1 MAENT
6 FQPGTGVAPATLIE
20 LSISCRHLID
30 SDVFSKSDPIGVLFE
45 MDSANKQYRELG
57 RTEIIWNNLNPDF
70 VKKFVMH
77 YYFEQSQKLK
87 FEIYD
92 VDSKSADLS
101 KHDFLGRMECT
112 LGEIVAAGTRYT
124 RRLLGPKKN
133 SGTIIVGVEEL
144 SSCKLGMGMVFCVKN
159 LDNPMSYAP
168 KVDKPMSYV
177 RPGEQSNRK
186 AGDFNRVTKKI
197 IIPTRKPR
205 KSGYKLFGNW
215 DYDRSIKVE
224 CYDWDADGG
233 HDFIGE
239 FQTTLRELSRGPSQQ
254 NIFECING
262 KKRDKK
268 LKKGKSY
275 TNSGVIELMSCK
287 MEKVYTFLDYV
298 RGGTQ
303 LNCSFAVDFTASNGD
318 PKSPSSL
325 HYMNPYRPNAY
336 QTALRS
342 VGEII
347 KDYDS
352 DKLFPVLGF
361 GARLPPD
368 GVVSHEFALNGNPNN
383 PYCTGIEGVLEAYNK
398 ALHSIQLYG
407 PTNFAP
413 VINHVSRLETE
424 VNHRIADIMA
434 EGPRGRGRGRGGG
447 RGRGT
452 DKHQHDS
459 LEDVP
464 WKRLLGFRKLEDL
477 QGKEANDILLTF
489 DRYKT
494 ALKKALEQTTIKGN
508 KDVNMLMLL
517 VRCLAKCCECESL
530 PQQVIDIFTIVESS
544 KFLYEFIEFVKGLDE
559 NATPRVQL
567 QNSGILRDIFTILTK
582 MKSLLP
588 KSRITIQGILA
599 YIDTP
604 INVIKSDTT
613 IIDEDM
619 WNMYEEL
626 MNREETTRQKRSH
639 FKDQDGE
646 DEPLRHNK
654 TFGGYDNLD
663 HYLDIQYRLLRE
675 DFIAPLREGIREY
688 MAAVHDMRPDK
699 KLHELRI
706 YRDVQIISPICNN
719 HGLCRRISFNYPGMH
734 RIRWEQSKHLIYGSL
749 VCLSPDNFKTVWFA
763 TVANRDLKNIRKGL
777 IDIKF

>member
-20 LSISCRHLID
+20 LSISCRNLID
-30 SDVFSKSDPIGVLFE
+30 SDVFSKSDPSKYI
-45 MDSANKQYRELG
+45 LG

-112 LGEIVAAGTRYT
+112 LGEIVASGTRYT

-144 SSCKLGMGMVFCVKN
+144 SSCKEQGHFQFRASK
-159 LDNPMSYAP
+159 LDKKDFFGKSDPFLTFSRANEDSSFTVVHRTEVIKKTLNPTW
-168 KVDKPMSYV
+168 KPFTISV
-177 RPGEQSNRK
+177 RALCNG
-186 AGDFNRVTKKI
+186 
-197 IIPTRKPR
+197 
-205 KSGYKLFGNW
+205 

-254 NIFECING
+254 NVFECINA

-287 MEKVYTFLDYV
+287 MEKGLYIFGL
-298 RGGTQ
+298 
-303 LNCSFAVDFTASNGD
+303 SSNGD

-325 HYMNPYRPNAY
+325 HYMNPYRPNSY

-413 VINHVSRLETE
+413 CINHVSRFAEAKTGGSDYFILLIVTDGIITDMPQTCEAI
-424 VNHRIADIMA
+424 VHAASLPMSIIIVGVGDAD
-434 EGPRGRGRGRGGG
+434 
-447 RGRGT
+447 
-452 DKHQHDS
+452 
-459 LEDVP
+459 
-464 WKRLLGFRKLEDL
+464 F
-477 QGKEANDILLTF
+477 EAMDILDGDDVRLSSRGKYAERDIVQFVPMRNFTGRQG
-489 DRYKT
+489 DNPA
-494 ALKKALEQTTIKGN
+494 ALQA
-508 KDVNMLMLL
+508 M
-517 VRCLAKCCECESL
+517 LAKEVLEEIPDQFLSYMKTRNIKPKPPLQRQLTISSVTSL
-530 PQQVIDIFTIVESS
+530 PAS
-544 KFLYEFIEFVKGLDE
+544 
-559 NATPRVQL
+559 
-567 QNSGILRDIFTILTK
+567 
-582 MKSLLP
+582 
-588 KSRITIQGILA
+588 
-599 YIDTP
+599 
-604 INVIKSDTT
+604 
-613 IIDEDM
+613 
-619 WNMYEEL
+619 
-626 MNREETTRQKRSH
+626 
-639 FKDQDGE
+639 
-646 DEPLRHNK
+646 
-654 TFGGYDNLD
+654 
-663 HYLDIQYRLLRE
+663 
-675 DFIAPLREGIREY
+675 
-688 MAAVHDMRPDK
+688 
-699 KLHELRI
+699 
-706 YRDVQIISPICNN
+706 
-719 HGLCRRISFNYPGMH
+719 
-734 RIRWEQSKHLIYGSL
+734 EQ
-749 VCLSPDNFKTVWFA
+749 
-763 TVANRDLKNIRKGL
+763 
-777 IDIKF
+777 

>member
-6 FQPGTGVAPATLIE
+6 FQPGTGVAPATLVE

-112 LGEIVAAGTRYT
+112 LGEIVASGTRYT

-144 SSCKLGMGMVFCVKN
+144 SSCKEQGNFQFRASK
-159 LDNPMSYAP
+159 LDKKDFFGKSDPFLTFSRANEDSSFTVVHRTEVIKKTLNPTW
-168 KVDKPMSYV
+168 KPFTISV
-177 RPGEQSNRK
+177 RALCNG
-186 AGDFNRVTKKI
+186 
-197 IIPTRKPR
+197 
-205 KSGYKLFGNW
+205 

-413 VINHVSRLETE
+413 VINHVSRF
-424 VNHRIADIMA
+424 A
-434 EGPRGRGRGRGGG
+434 EAKTG
-447 RGRGT
+447 GT
-452 DKHQHDS
+452 DY
-459 LEDVP
+459 
-464 WKRLLGFRKLEDL
+464 F
-477 QGKEANDILLTF
+477 ILLIVTDGIITDMPQTCEAIVHAASLPMSIIIVGVGDADF
-489 DRYKT
+489 EAMDVLDGDDVRLSSRGKYAERDIVQFVPMRNFT
-494 ALKKALEQTTIKGN
+494 GRQGDNPAALQA
-508 KDVNMLMLL
+508 M
-517 VRCLAKCCECESL
+517 LAKEVLEEIPDQFLSYMKTRNIKPKPPLQRQLTISSVTSL
-530 PQQVIDIFTIVESS
+530 PAS
-544 KFLYEFIEFVKGLDE
+544 
-559 NATPRVQL
+559 
-567 QNSGILRDIFTILTK
+567 
-582 MKSLLP
+582 
-588 KSRITIQGILA
+588 
-599 YIDTP
+599 
-604 INVIKSDTT
+604 
-613 IIDEDM
+613 
-619 WNMYEEL
+619 
-626 MNREETTRQKRSH
+626 
-639 FKDQDGE
+639 
-646 DEPLRHNK
+646 
-654 TFGGYDNLD
+654 
-663 HYLDIQYRLLRE
+663 
-675 DFIAPLREGIREY
+675 
-688 MAAVHDMRPDK
+688 
-699 KLHELRI
+699 
-706 YRDVQIISPICNN
+706 
-719 HGLCRRISFNYPGMH
+719 
-734 RIRWEQSKHLIYGSL
+734 EQ
-749 VCLSPDNFKTVWFA
+749 
-763 TVANRDLKNIRKGL
+763 
-777 IDIKF
+777 

>member
-6 FQPGTGVAPATLIE
+6 FQPGTGVAPATLVE

-112 LGEIVAAGTRYT
+112 LGEIVASGTRYT

-144 SSCKLGMGMVFCVKN
+144 SSCKEQGNFQFRASK
-159 LDNPMSYAP
+159 LDKKDFFGKSDPFLTFSRANEDSSFTVVHRTEVIKKTLNPTW
-168 KVDKPMSYV
+168 KPFTISV
-177 RPGEQSNRK
+177 RALCNG
-186 AGDFNRVTKKI
+186 
-197 IIPTRKPR
+197 
-205 KSGYKLFGNW
+205 

-383 PYCTGIEGVLEAYNK
+383 PYCTGIEGVLESYNK

-413 VINHVSRLETE
+413 VINHVSRF
-424 VNHRIADIMA
+424 A
-434 EGPRGRGRGRGGG
+434 EAKTG
-447 RGRGT
+447 GT
-452 DKHQHDS
+452 DY
-459 LEDVP
+459 
-464 WKRLLGFRKLEDL
+464 F
-477 QGKEANDILLTF
+477 ILLIVT
-489 DRYKT
+489 DGIIT
-494 ALKKALEQTTIKGN
+494 DMPQTCEAIVHAASLPMSIIIVGVGDADFEAM
-508 KDVNMLMLL
+508 DVLDGDD
-517 VRCLAKCCECESL
+517 VRLSSRGKHAERDIVQFVPMRNFTGRQGDNPATLQAMLAKEVLEEIPDQFLSYMKTRNIKPKPPLQRQLTISSVTSL
-530 PQQVIDIFTIVESS
+530 PAS
-544 KFLYEFIEFVKGLDE
+544 
-559 NATPRVQL
+559 
-567 QNSGILRDIFTILTK
+567 
-582 MKSLLP
+582 
-588 KSRITIQGILA
+588 
-599 YIDTP
+599 
-604 INVIKSDTT
+604 
-613 IIDEDM
+613 
-619 WNMYEEL
+619 
-626 MNREETTRQKRSH
+626 
-639 FKDQDGE
+639 
-646 DEPLRHNK
+646 
-654 TFGGYDNLD
+654 
-663 HYLDIQYRLLRE
+663 
-675 DFIAPLREGIREY
+675 
-688 MAAVHDMRPDK
+688 
-699 KLHELRI
+699 
-706 YRDVQIISPICNN
+706 
-719 HGLCRRISFNYPGMH
+719 
-734 RIRWEQSKHLIYGSL
+734 EQ
-749 VCLSPDNFKTVWFA
+749 
-763 TVANRDLKNIRKGL
+763 
-777 IDIKF
+777 

>member
-6 FQPGTGVAPATLIE
+6 FQPGTGVAPATLVE
-20 LSISCRHLID
+20 LSISCRNLID
-30 SDVFSKSDPIGVLFE
+30 SDVFSKSDPIGVVFE
-45 MDSANKQYRELG
+45 MDNVNKQYRELG

-112 LGEIVAAGTRYT
+112 LGEIVASGTRYT

-144 SSCKLGMGMVFCVKN
+144 SSCKEQGNFQFRASK
-159 LDNPMSYAP
+159 LDKKDFFGKSDPFLTFSRANEDRSFTVVHRTEVIKKTLNPTW
-168 KVDKPMSYV
+168 KPFTISV
-177 RPGEQSNRK
+177 RALCNG
-186 AGDFNRVTKKI
+186 
-197 IIPTRKPR
+197 
-205 KSGYKLFGNW
+205 

-325 HYMNPYRPNAY
+325 HYMNPYRPNSY

-413 VINHVSRLETE
+413 CINHVSRFAEAKAGGSDYFILLIVTDGIITDMPQTCEAI
-424 VNHRIADIMA
+424 VHAASLPMSIIIVGVGDAD
-434 EGPRGRGRGRGGG
+434 
-447 RGRGT
+447 
-452 DKHQHDS
+452 
-459 LEDVP
+459 
-464 WKRLLGFRKLEDL
+464 F
-477 QGKEANDILLTF
+477 EAMDILDGDDVRLSSRGKHAERDIVQFVPMRNFTGRQG
-489 DRYKT
+489 DSPA
-494 ALKKALEQTTIKGN
+494 ALQA
-508 KDVNMLMLL
+508 M
-517 VRCLAKCCECESL
+517 LAKEVLEEIPDQFLSYMKTRNIKPKPPLQRQLTISSVTSL
-530 PQQVIDIFTIVESS
+530 PAS
-544 KFLYEFIEFVKGLDE
+544 
-559 NATPRVQL
+559 
-567 QNSGILRDIFTILTK
+567 
-582 MKSLLP
+582 
-588 KSRITIQGILA
+588 
-599 YIDTP
+599 
-604 INVIKSDTT
+604 
-613 IIDEDM
+613 
-619 WNMYEEL
+619 
-626 MNREETTRQKRSH
+626 
-639 FKDQDGE
+639 
-646 DEPLRHNK
+646 
-654 TFGGYDNLD
+654 
-663 HYLDIQYRLLRE
+663 
-675 DFIAPLREGIREY
+675 
-688 MAAVHDMRPDK
+688 
-699 KLHELRI
+699 
-706 YRDVQIISPICNN
+706 
-719 HGLCRRISFNYPGMH
+719 
-734 RIRWEQSKHLIYGSL
+734 EQ
-749 VCLSPDNFKTVWFA
+749 
-763 TVANRDLKNIRKGL
+763 
-777 IDIKF
+777 

>member
-6 FQPGTGVAPATLIE
+6 FQPGTGVAPATLVE

-45 MDSANKQYRELG
+45 MDNANKQYRELG

-112 LGEIVAAGTRYT
+112 LGEIVASGTRYT

-144 SSCKLGMGMVFCVKN
+144 SSCKEQGNFQFRASK
-159 LDNPMSYAP
+159 LDKKDFFGKSDPFLTFSRANEDSSFTVVHRTEVIKKTLNPTW
-168 KVDKPMSYV
+168 KPFTISV
-177 RPGEQSNRK
+177 RALCNG
-186 AGDFNRVTKKI
+186 
-197 IIPTRKPR
+197 
-205 KSGYKLFGNW
+205 

-325 HYMNPYRPNAY
+325 HYMNPYRPNSY

-413 VINHVSRLETE
+413 VINHVSRF
-424 VNHRIADIMA
+424 A
-434 EGPRGRGRGRGGG
+434 EAKTG
-447 RGRGT
+447 GT
-452 DKHQHDS
+452 DY
-459 LEDVP
+459 
-464 WKRLLGFRKLEDL
+464 F
-477 QGKEANDILLTF
+477 ILLIVTDGIITDMPQTCEAIVHAASLPMSIIIVGVGDADF
-489 DRYKT
+489 EAMDVLDGDDVRLSSRGKYAERDIVQFVPMRNFT
-494 ALKKALEQTTIKGN
+494 GRQGDNPAALQA
-508 KDVNMLMLL
+508 M
-517 VRCLAKCCECESL
+517 LAKEVLEEIPDQFLSYMKTRNIKPKPPLQRQLTISSVTSL
-530 PQQVIDIFTIVESS
+530 PAS
-544 KFLYEFIEFVKGLDE
+544 
-559 NATPRVQL
+559 
-567 QNSGILRDIFTILTK
+567 
-582 MKSLLP
+582 
-588 KSRITIQGILA
+588 
-599 YIDTP
+599 
-604 INVIKSDTT
+604 
-613 IIDEDM
+613 
-619 WNMYEEL
+619 
-626 MNREETTRQKRSH
+626 
-639 FKDQDGE
+639 
-646 DEPLRHNK
+646 
-654 TFGGYDNLD
+654 
-663 HYLDIQYRLLRE
+663 
-675 DFIAPLREGIREY
+675 
-688 MAAVHDMRPDK
+688 
-699 KLHELRI
+699 
-706 YRDVQIISPICNN
+706 
-719 HGLCRRISFNYPGMH
+719 
-734 RIRWEQSKHLIYGSL
+734 EQ
-749 VCLSPDNFKTVWFA
+749 
-763 TVANRDLKNIRKGL
+763 
-777 IDIKF
+777 